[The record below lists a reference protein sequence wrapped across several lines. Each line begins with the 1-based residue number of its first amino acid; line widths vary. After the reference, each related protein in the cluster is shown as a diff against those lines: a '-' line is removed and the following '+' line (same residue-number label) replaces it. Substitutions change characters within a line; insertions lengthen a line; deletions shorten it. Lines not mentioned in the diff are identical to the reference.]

1 MSAVEH
7 YLLAVVA
14 TAVLGLL
21 WVFAERLADG
31 RGGRREDSAQPRC
44 GHCGCAGQSNRSG
57 GIDGINGEEA

>member
-14 TAVLGLL
+14 TAILGLL
-21 WVFAERLADG
+21 WVFAERLAGG
-31 RGGRREDSAQPRC
+31 RGGRREDPAQPRC
-44 GHCGCAGQSNRSG
+44 GHCGCAGQRHRAG